1 MPRFTLTTMLLR
13 PDDPTLSRI
22 TDLALGPNG
31 TQLYST
37 TRYDGR
43 ITRWEIADAPLALQ
57 ADHTHAGTPRAGNT
71 PQLTFLGD
79 QLITGGG
86 SGGQWVTRAVDTDG
100 ALGTAQDIAARFDTP
115 LISPVPVPHANGTSS
130 VYAGQ
135 TGRSGLVQMQFD
147 ASGTLTGHSLLA
159 QGPGS
164 PVTALTRADIAGTQM
179 LYTATASHVSAWE
192 VASTGA
198 LTLRHEIGTAEG
210 LWISDPSAMISVTVA
225 GVRYIILGSAG
236 SDTLTVLEANA
247 QGTLTLTD
255 HILDDRNTRFE
266 GVTALATT
274 SYAGATW
281 IFAGGADDGISAF
294 EVLPGGRLLHR
305 AKIADSNA
313 MTLANI
319 SALSAIPDT
328 TGISLFAA
336 SSTEAGLTRLHLEID
351 PDDQVI
357 IDGAGADVLRGGA
370 GADIFVMGADG
381 QGDTIADFTPGEDR
395 LDLGAWA
402 GLRSKSQLFFAES
415 PDGMIL
421 RYGDETLTLIT
432 ADGTAI
438 TAADLPQTDLL
449 GSARVSS
456 DPEIGLPGPLMPVPD
471 LPERPVP
478 APGTPAPTGPLDRV
492 EDYGSASD
500 DRVQGGAGDDRL
512 YGQGGQ
518 DRLRGGEGADLL
530 FGGDGAD
537 QLWGEAGADLLFGGA
552 GREMGWRTGTM
563 QAGTEGDMLVGGS
576 GDDQL
581 FGQAGADT
589 LDGGAGHD
597 TLTGGSGRDVFIF
610 RSGQDVIRDFDPVLD
625 QLLLDPDL
633 WEGTLTPAAAVTRHA
648 VVSNGALTL
657 QFDSTN
663 SLRLEG
669 ITETELLITQ
679 TLLWDID
686 G

>member
-1 MPRFTLTTMLLR
+1 
-13 PDDPTLSRI
+13 
-22 TDLALGPNG
+22 
-31 TQLYST
+31 
-37 TRYDGR
+37 
-43 ITRWEIADAPLALQ
+43 
-57 ADHTHAGTPRAGNT
+57 
-71 PQLTFLGD
+71 
-79 QLITGGG
+79 
-86 SGGQWVTRAVDTDG
+86 
-100 ALGTAQDIAARFDTP
+100 
-115 LISPVPVPHANGTSS
+115 
-130 VYAGQ
+130 
-135 TGRSGLVQMQFD
+135 
-147 ASGTLTGHSLLA
+147 
-159 QGPGS
+159 
-164 PVTALTRADIAGTQM
+164 M

-210 LWISDPSAMISVTVA
+210 LWI
-225 GVRYIILGSAG
+225 
-236 SDTLTVLEANA
+236 
-247 QGTLTLTD
+247 
-255 HILDDRNTRFE
+255 
-266 GVTALATT
+266 T

-449 GSARVSS
+449 G
-456 DPEIGLPGPLMPVPD
+456 
-471 LPERPVP
+471 
-478 APGTPAPTGPLDRV
+478 
-492 EDYGSASD
+492 
-500 DRVQGGAGDDRL
+500 
-512 YGQGGQ
+512 
-518 DRLRGGEGADLL
+518 
-530 FGGDGAD
+530 DGAD